1 MQITSERQPYTRT
14 GVIFVMT
21 LVCFFVIACDRQVAT
36 EEGDKGK
43 VIASVYAYTL
53 YESDLVGVI
62 PEGLTAEDSTRRAEN
77 FINSWV
83 REMLL
88 LSKAE
93 NNLPPSDAELE
104 KKLRDYRNSLVIYAY
119 ETELVHQKLDTI
131 VSDQE
136 IETYYNEHPNDFQL
150 RDNIVKVIYV
160 KIDKKAPNVPK
171 LKNLVKSEKP
181 QDREE
186 LDKYCHQF
194 ATNYYLDDN
203 SWLLFDDLLKEVPI
217 QTYNRELFLQNN
229 RFVEVADS
237 THMYFLNIKGFMT
250 RNSQSPLSFEKDNI
264 RNIIINKRKLE
275 LIDKMHDDLYKEAVD
290 NNSIKIY
297 PRK

>member
-1 MQITSERQPYTRT
+1 MQVSGSRQLYKRT
-14 GVIFVMT
+14 GVIFMMT
-21 LVCFFVIACDRQVAT
+21 LVCFLMASCNQEQAST
-36 EEGDKGK
+36 TPDKGK
-43 VIASVYAYTL
+43 VIATVYKYNL
-53 YESDLVGVI
+53 YESDLAAAV
-62 PEGLTAEDSTRRAEN
+62 PAGLTPEDSTRRAEN

-93 NNLPPSDAELE
+93 NNLPEKDPEME
-104 KKLRDYRNSLVIYAY
+104 KKLTDYKNSLIIYEY
-119 ETELVHQKLDTI
+119 ETELVRQKLDT
-131 VSDQE
+131 VVTDAE
-136 IETYYNEHPNDFQL
+136 IETYYNEHTNDFQL

-160 KIDKKAPNVPK
+160 KVDKKAPNLPK
-171 LKNLVKSEKP
+171 LKAWIQSDKP

-186 LDKYCHQF
+186 LDKYCKQF
-194 ATNYYLDDN
+194 ASNYYLDDN
-203 SWLLFDDLLKEVPI
+203 SWLFFDDLLKEVPI

-229 RFVEVADS
+229 RFVEVSDS
-237 THMYFLNIKGFMT
+237 SSIYFLNIKGFMT
-250 RNSQSPLSFEKDNI
+250 RNSQSPLSFEKENI

-275 LIDKMHDDLYKEAVD
+275 LIDKMHDDLYNEAVE